1 MAQKP
6 GNKKA
11 GWVKLLIPVVIIVGL
26 VALFRFTPLAISD
39 FTPEKVKEFING
51 FGVLAPVVFIVIYA
65 MRAVVFILP
74 VGIMSLAGGLAFGK
88 WWGTLFILIG
98 ATAGSC
104 ISFLLVRYLGRS
116 FIERMGLMKKGR
128 LKMFDE
134 GIEKNGFRMVLF
146 MRLIPLFQYDA
157 LNFGLGLSKIKF
169 RDFAL
174 GSVIGMAPGG
184 FINALLGSSLENII
198 SVQFFAALGFFVLL
212 MFVPTIY
219 KKLKK
224 KKEEKVDISKMKV
237 KEAVGSCPSCGNRI
251 GPFAILIGWDKFG
264 RFDCPACGAP
274 IRFQHW
280 LLFAILIM
288 GMMVGVERLL
298 HLFLVTSLPDWLGFV
313 TSFLAGLMI
322 LLLIPMVWK
331 FKESEL

>member
-169 RDFAL
+169 RDFAW
-174 GSVIGMAPGG
+174 AP
-184 FINALLGSSLENII
+184 LLEWLREDLSMPSWE
-198 SVQFFAALGFFVLL
+198 VLW
-212 MFVPTIY
+212 
-219 KKLKK
+219 
-224 KKEEKVDISKMKV
+224 
-237 KEAVGSCPSCGNRI
+237 RI
-251 GPFAILIGWDKFG
+251 LF
-264 RFDCPACGAP
+264 RFS
-274 IRFQHW
+274 F
-280 LLFAILIM
+280 
-288 GMMVGVERLL
+288 LL
-298 HLFLVTSLPDWLGFV
+298 HWDFLYSLC
-313 TSFLAGLMI
+313 SCRQSI
-322 LLLIPMVWK
+322 RN
-331 FKESEL
+331 